1 MFVRRTVCAAVAG
14 CLVSMLLLS
23 GCPLLKAR
31 QIVQT
36 VPAPPGGGAAPAAGA
51 AVPVTDAHATPAGG
65 VGPGAELASKR
76 AALKSYAM
84 TMVVNGKPTVK
95 QYMKFANGKLVR
107 MKTDLG
113 GQGGWMYLMAD
124 KGLSYIYDAKTK
136 TAMKMQAGGEKA
148 QEKMESPPG
157 APDVPDPKELAKSSA
172 QWGTETLDG
181 MECWVIQAAFAGQE
195 SKVWLD
201 KKYGLVR
208 QMQAGDKLIKH
219 QYEKINVVPDS
230 EFELPPGTKVV
241 DLAEGLPRMPQL
253 PQMPN
258 MPKP

>member
-1 MFVRRTVCAAVAG
+1 MFVRRTACIAVTG
-14 CLVSMLLLS
+14 CLVGMLLLC
-23 GCPLLKAR
+23 GCPLLKGR
-31 QIVQT
+31 QVVQNI
-36 VPAPPGGGAAPAAGA
+36 PAGPPGGGPAPSAGPAVPTTGAGA
-51 AVPVTDAHATPAGG
+51 RPAGRA
-65 VGPGAELASKR
+65 GPGAELASKR

-84 TMVVNGKPTVK
+84 TIVVDGKPTTK

-136 TAMKMQAGGEKA
+136 TAMKMQAGEGKA
-148 QEKMESPPG
+148 QEKMESLPG
-157 APDVPDPKELAKSSA
+157 APDVPDPEELAKTA
-172 QWGTETLDG
+172 TKWGTETVDG
-181 MECWVIQAAFAGQE
+181 VECWVLQTAFAGQE

-219 QYEKINVVPDS
+219 QYEKINAVPDS
-230 EFELPPGTKVV
+230 EFDLPPGTKVV
-241 DLAEGLPRMPQL
+241 DIAKGL

-258 MPKP
+258 MPHMPKP